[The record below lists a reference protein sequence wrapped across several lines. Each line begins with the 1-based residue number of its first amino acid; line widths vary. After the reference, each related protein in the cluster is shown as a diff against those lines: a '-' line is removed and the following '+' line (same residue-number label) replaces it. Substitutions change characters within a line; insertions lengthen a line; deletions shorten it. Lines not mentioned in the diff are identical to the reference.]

1 MRFSLILSILI
12 TLFIWGNSML
22 PADLSGA
29 SSGFIVGLVSDVL
42 NIIKLDVDDDTLS
55 LIIRKLAHF
64 TEFFFLGISLSIYF
78 IKEKIEVYHVIS
90 LGFIVAVIDEFIQL
104 FVSGRSGNVIDIG
117 IDLLGIL
124 VAFSLITFL
133 KKTTYHQT

>member
-1 MRFSLILSILI
+1 
-12 TLFIWGNSML
+12 ML

>member
-1 MRFSLILSILI
+1 
-12 TLFIWGNSML
+12 ML

-42 NIIKLDVDDDTLS
+42 NIIRLDVDDDTLS

-64 TEFFFLGISLSIYF
+64 IEFFLLGIALSIYL
-78 IKEKIEVYHVIS
+78 IKEKIEVYHIIS

-104 FVSGRSGNVIDIG
+104 FVSGRSGIVFDDG
-117 IDLLGIL
+117 IDLLGVL
-124 VAFSLITFL
+124 VSLIL
-133 KKTTYHQT
+133 MHYIKKHLHSTK